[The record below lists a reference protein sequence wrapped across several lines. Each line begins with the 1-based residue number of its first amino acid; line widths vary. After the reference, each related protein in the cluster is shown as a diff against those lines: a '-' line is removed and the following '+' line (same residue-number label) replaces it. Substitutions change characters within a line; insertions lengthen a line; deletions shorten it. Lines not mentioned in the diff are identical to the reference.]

1 MSNLSPNYAA
11 TLTPRYQK
19 IMDLA
24 MRGNTPV
31 EIANLLGTPY
41 RTVVRL
47 MSAPNFE
54 HQLAI
59 RRAQYEEK
67 HDESILRHEEEA
79 VAAEDVARAE
89 LRKNALQ
96 AAQKMVD
103 LLDDE
108 SPTIQ
113 LKTSAEILNR
123 VGVCSKVGGASAQA
137 AVIINISE
145 KDAAVIKET
154 LSDA

>member
-1 MSNLSPNYAA
+1 MPDRVFTE
-11 TLTPRYQK
+11 TLTPRYNR
-19 IMDLA
+19 ILDLA
-24 MRGNTPV
+24 MKGLSVR
-31 EIANLLGTPY
+31 EISQVLDMHRTTVSNIMNAAN
-41 RTVVRL
+41 
-47 MSAPNFE
+47 FQ
-54 HQLAI
+54 HQLAV

-67 HDESILRHEEEA
+67 HDESVLRLEEETIS
-79 VAAEDVARAE
+79 AEKEAQEE

-154 LSDA
+154 LSE